1 LAAEQL
7 FATIAPPHEPNTLG
21 LYRAFLGSKLVAG
34 LAEVDL
40 VIALTWAADHYDP
53 YSLEDLAQ
61 LSLQIMVRCWSEIT
75 TSPEI
80 ASLFAKIA
88 RQLLS
93 DHLILLQYAT
103 SDTEDLFVTEAER
116 REVVARLVEAVAAD
130 ELAPTS
136 LAHAD
141 PALLLTTDL
150 PWVLER
156 LTASLETE
164 HERVW
169 ALLADQLWT
178 YADDASAAAISEARE
193 TSTELESLTAPRFEA
208 VRLDSPLAE
217 QNRKWYERSQRIQ
230 QQRAE
235 QQLAQREWDASI
247 TQRLTQALSD
257 PKTAWPELSSLLTGA
272 RREPPLHEARQRA
285 VDSPGYAHLD
295 HDARA
300 RLIDAA
306 DRFLAGAPEPDA
318 PQASN
323 LVTATSIAA
332 VRAMD
337 LLLETAPERLAALE
351 PELWDRWSQAV
362 VVHPI
367 ESGANGTRSRSFSDE
382 RPPQIARR
390 WPISCLG

>member
-1 LAAEQL
+1 
-7 FATIAPPHEPNTLG
+7 
-21 LYRAFLGSKLVAG
+21 V
-34 LAEVDL
+34 
-40 VIALTWAADHYDP
+40 
-53 YSLEDLAQ
+53 
-61 LSLQIMVRCWSEIT
+61 
-75 TSPEI
+75 
-80 ASLFAKIA
+80 
-88 RQLLS
+88 
-93 DHLILLQYAT
+93 
-103 SDTEDLFVTEAER
+103 
-116 REVVARLVEAVAAD
+116 
-130 ELAPTS
+130 
-136 LAHAD
+136 
-141 PALLLTTDL
+141 
-150 PWVLER
+150 
-156 LTASLETE
+156 
-164 HERVW
+164 
-169 ALLADQLWT
+169 
-178 YADDASAAAISEARE
+178 
-193 TSTELESLTAPRFEA
+193 
-208 VRLDSPLAE
+208 
-217 QNRKWYERSQRIQ
+217 YERSQRIQ

-367 ESGANGTRSRSFSDE
+367 ESGAKRDALAE
-382 RPPQIARR
+382 
-390 WPISCLG
+390 L

>member
-1 LAAEQL
+1 M
-7 FATIAPPHEPNTLG
+7 
-21 LYRAFLGSKLVAG
+21 LVG
-34 LAEVDL
+34 
-40 VIALTWAADHYDP
+40 DHDQP
-53 YSLEDLAQ
+53 GNRQPVRED
-61 LSLQIMVRCWSEIT
+61 R
-75 TSPEI
+75 
-80 ASLFAKIA
+80 

-217 QNRKWYERSQRIQ
+217 QNRKCMSAARGFSSNAPSSNWRS
-230 QQRAE
+230 
-235 QQLAQREWDASI
+235 
-247 TQRLTQALSD
+247 
-257 PKTAWPELSSLLTGA
+257 
-272 RREPPLHEARQRA
+272 
-285 VDSPGYAHLD
+285 
-295 HDARA
+295 
-300 RLIDAA
+300 
-306 DRFLAGAPEPDA
+306 
-318 PQASN
+318 
-323 LVTATSIAA
+323 
-332 VRAMD
+332 
-337 LLLETAPERLAALE
+337 
-351 PELWDRWSQAV
+351 
-362 VVHPI
+362 
-367 ESGANGTRSRSFSDE
+367 ANGTPPSRSGSHKRSRTR
-382 RPPQIARR
+382 RPHGLSSARF
-390 WPISCLG
+390 